1 MLNRGTMRWFLQ
13 NCWIFGYLD
22 IWIFGYLDTWIFG
35 YFDILIFG
43 YLDIWFDYLICCIA
57 IIKIF
62 GYWMNC

>member
-1 MLNRGTMRWFLQ
+1 MVFTEL
-13 NCWIFGYLD
+13 
-22 IWIFGYLDTWIFG
+22 LDTW
-35 YFDILIFG
+35 IFG